1 MKDASATIGR
11 IAETG
16 HLNFEGD
23 REEKLGVDLRHA
35 DLLWDDD
42 GHPP

>member
-1 MKDASATIGR
+1 MSAIGTRR

-23 REEKLGVDLRHA
+23 REQKLGVDLRHA
-35 DLLWDDD
+35 DLPCEDDR
-42 GHPP
+42 HPP